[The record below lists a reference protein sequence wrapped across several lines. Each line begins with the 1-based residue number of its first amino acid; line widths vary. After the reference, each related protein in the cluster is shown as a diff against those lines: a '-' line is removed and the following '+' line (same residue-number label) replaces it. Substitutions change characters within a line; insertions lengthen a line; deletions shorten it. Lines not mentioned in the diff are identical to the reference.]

1 MKTWTSDTLFSRDT
15 NLWHLSCQGKVML
28 NFPFFS
34 SNHLVNCPSQA
45 IQSTWRFCH
54 IAWKI
59 CHLKG
64 SGLLILTEGRERE
77 LEDLVA
83 SQWNLPDPPLRP
95 YSILLTPPFIDSQ
108 FSTVSNLYSVSN
120 DWYPPSVPYEKHVI
134 PPKILPPCAWDK
146 WWLIPNSLCSETV
159 MSVFRKGLVT
169 CVKHDKI
176 CHESWYVCIAGI
188 FLFLLIHV
196 YFTFSF
202 Y

>member
-45 IQSTWRFCH
+45 IQSTWRSSCH

-83 SQWNLPDPPLRP
+83 SQWNLPDPPRRP
-95 YSILLTPPFIDSQ
+95 YSILLTPLIDSQ

-120 DWYPPSVPYEKHVI
+120 DWYPPLFPMKNMWSPLKSSPTPSVH
-134 PPKILPPCAWDK
+134 
-146 WWLIPNSLCSETV
+146 
-159 MSVFRKGLVT
+159 
-169 CVKHDKI
+169 
-176 CHESWYVCIAGI
+176 GI
-188 FLFLLIHV
+188 KDD
-196 YFTFSF
+196 
-202 Y
+202 

>member
-95 YSILLTPPFIDSQ
+95 YSILLTPLPLL
-108 FSTVSNLYSVSN
+108 TVNFLQSPIYTLLAMTDTPLCSLWKTC
-120 DWYPPSVPYEKHVI
+120 DPT
-134 PPKILPPCAWDK
+134 KILPP
-146 WWLIPNSLCSETV
+146 
-159 MSVFRKGLVT
+159 SV
-169 CVKHDKI
+169 H
-176 CHESWYVCIAGI
+176 GI
-188 FLFLLIHV
+188 
-196 YFTFSF
+196 SDD
-202 Y
+202 